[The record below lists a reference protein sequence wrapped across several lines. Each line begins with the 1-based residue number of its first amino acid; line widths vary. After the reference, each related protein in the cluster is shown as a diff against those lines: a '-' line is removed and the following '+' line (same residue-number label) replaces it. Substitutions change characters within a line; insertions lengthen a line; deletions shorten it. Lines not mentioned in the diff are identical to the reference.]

1 MARIKCTNP
10 HCGHE
15 YFRPFVTSLKYA
27 CKAFYL
33 CPSCSQ
39 KRTLVFSENMTNDVL
54 LRLPH
59 RQYVWT
65 FPRALRV
72 FFKHDRKLFGEV
84 SRLIFQMIQS
94 FYNEAAGKKIRTAAV
109 LCFQTAG
116 DFLRFNSLYH
126 GMVLEGGFD
135 EEGNFVF
142 IPFDNLDKMS
152 EYFRRMIIKFF
163 LDKKLINERFARNL
177 LTCSSDMQ
185 VIAVIMDPI
194 EIRTILRHLVKI
206 GRSPPGLNHSCL
218 K

>member
-1 MARIKCTNP
+1 MPVYKPREKNVIQEILQNHFKSFEENYDTQYSGKYGKYRIIRIKETVERFIECGDYSKGMARIKCTNP

-15 YFRPFVTSLKYA
+15 YFRPFVASLNYA

-39 KRTLVFSENMTNDVL
+39 KRTLVFSENMANDIL

-65 FPRALRV
+65 FPRALGV
-72 FFKHDRKLFGEV
+72 FFKHDRKLSGEV

-135 EEGNFVF
+135 KRGTLFSF
-142 IPFDNLDKMS
+142 PLTTL
-152 EYFRRMIIKFF
+152 IK
-163 LDKKLINERFARNL
+163 
-177 LTCSSDMQ
+177 
-185 VIAVIMDPI
+185 
-194 EIRTILRHLVKI
+194 
-206 GRSPPGLNHSCL
+206 
-218 K
+218 